1 MTNELLSME
10 QLDEISGGDV
20 YESADDSQF
29 LNKLNGSCDRYGEL
43 KLALANRENEIR
55 NGWTTVGI
63 DAKIH
68 TGAFFTKGADNE
80 YFLNG
85 KKISRDAA
93 YMHAQDVVGIYIRR
107 DEWSY

>member
-1 MTNELLSME
+1 MTNEILSVE

-55 NGWTTVGI
+55 NGWAT
-63 DAKIH
+63 
-68 TGAFFTKGADNE
+68 
-80 YFLNG
+80 
-85 KKISRDAA
+85 
-93 YMHAQDVVGIYIRR
+93 RR
-107 DEWSY
+107 HRRENSYGRVLHQRRGQ